1 MNSWMKGFML
11 GVLSTITLLI
21 LMIRQNDMEY
31 LIGFLLGMLVV
42 QVIDST
48 TILKDKKTD
57 FDKRRLKR

>member
-1 MNSWMKGFML
+1 
-11 GVLSTITLLI
+11 
-21 LMIRQNDMEY
+21 MEY

-48 TILKDKKTD
+48 TILKHKKTN

>member
-1 MNSWMKGFML
+1 MNSWVKGFIL

-21 LMIRQNDMEY
+21 LMLRQNDMEY
-31 LIGFLLGMLVV
+31 LIGFLLGMLFV

>member
-1 MNSWMKGFML
+1 
-11 GVLSTITLLI
+11 
-21 LMIRQNDMEY
+21 MEY

-57 FDKRRLKR
+57 LNKRRLKR